1 MVDILIFQL
10 ILGQVTKDAD
20 MKDTKTVIDTDNEVS
35 KKRKRVEVDNEQEEK
50 KAKKEKKKEK
60 KDKKDKKSKK

>member
-1 MVDILIFQL
+1 
-10 ILGQVTKDAD
+10 VTKDAD